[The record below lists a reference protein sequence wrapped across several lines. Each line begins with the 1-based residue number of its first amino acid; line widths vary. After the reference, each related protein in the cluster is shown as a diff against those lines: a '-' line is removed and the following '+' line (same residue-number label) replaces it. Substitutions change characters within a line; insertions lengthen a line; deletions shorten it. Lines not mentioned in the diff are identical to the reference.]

1 MKASSRLTS
10 SGSGDG
16 TLMQVR
22 EKHAGGGEG
31 GGVVRRPHEE
41 LGTVAWPQERGG
53 GGGTPETTPAWDGQI
68 RCCQSL
74 ELRGLGDSDD
84 DGGLRRRR

>member
-1 MKASSRLTS
+1 MEASSRLTS

-22 EKHAGGGEG
+22 EKRAGGEG

-53 GGGTPETTPAWDGQI
+53 GGGTPATTPARDGQI

-74 ELRGLGDSDD
+74 ELRGLGDGDD

>member
-1 MKASSRLTS
+1 MGEAR
-10 SGSGDG
+10 
-16 TLMQVR
+16 R
-22 EKHAGGGEG
+22 EGGGW

-53 GGGTPETTPAWDGQI
+53 GGGIPETTPAWDGQI